1 MSTHATKGTTAWKT
15 YFVVRVSKKADNVDH
30 GPPSLAVREV
40 STRRQGKLANVL
52 EHTARRLHETTL

>member
-1 MSTHATKGTTAWKT
+1 M
-15 YFVVRVSKKADNVDH
+15 RVSKKADNVDH

-40 STRRQGKLANVL
+40 STRRQGKLANVS